1 VCPILKANA
10 HLNAL
15 FDACHS
21 GSIMDLPF
29 ILDKSKWV
37 RENDSDVKIGY
48 VSGSAFMVSGCLDKQ
63 TSGDTIKGGIMTNAF

>member
-1 VCPILKANA
+1 MKINA

-21 GSIMDLPF
+21 GSIIDLPF
-29 ILDKSKWV
+29 ILEKSKWIK
-37 RENDSDVKIGY
+37 ENENNIKIGY

-63 TSGDTIKGGIMTNAF
+63 TSGDTQKGGIMTNAF